1 MLVFGLRY
9 QEIEHFLHIFHKFLY
24 FQKPDFFVIHVDL
37 IFNPTHITTK
47 KKIED
52 WCMWFT
58 VNEIGSANM
67 YKKKDRAHT
76 LSLRSVFT
84 EYFRDLHA
92 SL

>member
-1 MLVFGLRY
+1 
-9 QEIEHFLHIFHKFLY
+9 
-24 FQKPDFFVIHVDL
+24 
-37 IFNPTHITTK
+37 
-47 KKIED
+47 
-52 WCMWFT
+52 MWFT